1 MNPQKF
7 NYFFWQSLLLTTS
20 VVVSINK
27 PLRVVAVPILPTE
40 IPVSNQQL
48 LPQATITKS
57 VAPIREIRSLD
68 QIEHPLTDAQ
78 KLVQSPIPI
87 GQLEIISVT
96 GVKVNSIDKGLEVIL
111 ETGVKSDRLQVTPKT
126 EGKSYVADI
135 PNVQLHLTSGNI
147 FRQEKPAPGIAEVS
161 VTNIDANTLRVTVT
175 GVALAPPVELFD
187 SSEGLVFGVISTTS
201 TAQQPTPPQQKL
213 PSGENQAPIELEV
226 TAPPDTGY
234 NPTNTSVGTR
244 TNTPL
249 RDIPQTINVIPQQ
262 VIKDQRILYIGDALK
277 NVGTSTD
284 RFPGSQDR
292 FVIRGFNSSFGNIL
306 TDGLRGFSL
315 GGSAALNLN
324 NIERVEVLR
333 GPASVLYGRAGLGG
347 VVNLVTKPP
356 LKDPYYAADFSVGN
370 YNSYRGSLDFSGPL
384 TTNKNVSY
392 RLNASYLNSDSFI
405 DFYNEERYQFAGA
418 LSWDIDRNTKLT
430 FNSSYGDYNSSLAN
444 EGLPAIGTLYPNP
457 NGKVPISR
465 YIGQVGT
472 TDIIT
477 TRLSYKLEHR
487 FNDNWSI
494 ENAFGLLN
502 VHYIG
507 NPQGRGVPI
516 ALQPDDETLTRRRFV
531 QAGDSFQ
538 NGYDLNTLVTG
549 RFKTGSLEHQLV
561 VGTEYGW
568 SFVNGYNQNF
578 TAPSINIFSPVYGQL
593 GNGTLLNQSK
603 NATIADNLGV
613 YAQDLIT
620 LSQNLKLVL
629 GGRYDWTGETDYDKL
644 ASTSTEF
651 SSEAFS
657 PRVGIVYQPIKP
669 ISLYASYARSFIPQT
684 GLSATGQAFQPQRGT
699 QYEVGAKA
707 DLLGDKLSVNLALF
721 DLTQSN
727 ILTND
732 PNNSGF
738 AIPVGEANSK
748 GVELFVTG
756 EISPGW
762 NVIASYA
769 YADPRVTED
778 NSIPVGK
785 ELPGAAQ
792 NIASFWTTYIIPKG
806 NLKGFGAGLGLY
818 YVGDRFV
825 DSANT
830 VKLPNY
836 VRTDAA
842 LFYRQGKFDAAL
854 NFQNLFDV
862 NYFEGAFG
870 STPTDTTVYYGYPFT
885 VNFTLGW
892 HF

>member
-1 MNPQKF
+1 MKPQRL
-7 NYFFWQSLLLTTS
+7 NYFFWQSVLVTTS
-20 VVVSINK
+20 VMGMFIGK
-27 PLRVVAVPILPTE
+27 LLPAIARPIRTAE
-40 IPVSNQQL
+40 IPDYQQQL
-48 LPQATITKS
+48 LAQETITNS
-57 VAPIREIRSLD
+57 VVPIIKIRSFK
-68 QIEHPLTDAQ
+68 QIEHPFAQ
-78 KLVQSPIPI
+78 KLVQSLSIPSETQVI
-87 GQLEIISVT
+87 LVT
-96 GVKVNSIDKGLEVIL
+96 AVKLNNTSKGLEVIL
-111 ETGVKSDRLQVTPKT
+111 QTGVNSQRLQLTLKT
-126 EGKSYVADI
+126 EGNSYVADI
-135 PNVQLHLTSGNI
+135 PNAQLRLTNGNI
-147 FRQEKPAPGIAEVS
+147 FRQQKPAPGIPLVT
-161 VTNIDANTLRVTVT
+161 VTNVDANTMRITVT
-175 GVALAPPVELFD
+175 GEALAPTVELFD
-187 SSEGLVFGVISTTS
+187 SDEGLVFGVTSTTS
-201 TAQQPTPPQQKL
+201 TAQQPASSLQK
-213 PSGENQAPIELEV
+213 PSSSENQAPIELEV
-226 TAPPDTGY
+226 IGSPDTGY
-234 NPTNTSVGTR
+234 NSTNTSVGTR

-249 RDIPQTINVIPQQ
+249 RDIPQTVNVIPQQ
-262 VIKDQRILYIGDALK
+262 VIKDQHILYIGDALK
-277 NVGTSTD
+277 NVSTSTE
-284 RFPGSQDR
+284 RYPGSQDR
-292 FVIRGFNSSFGNIL
+292 FIIRGFNSSFGNIL
-306 TDGLRGFSL
+306 IDGLRGFSL

-324 NIERVEVLR
+324 NIERIEVLR

-347 VVNLVTKPP
+347 IVNLVTKPP

-370 YNSYRGSLDFSGPL
+370 YDSYRGSVDFSGPL
-384 TTNKNVSY
+384 TTNKNVAY
-392 RLNASYLNSDSFI
+392 RFNASYLNSDSFI

-418 LSWDIDRNTKLT
+418 LSWDIDPDTKLT
-430 FNSSYGDYNSSLAN
+430 FNGSYGDYNSSLAN

-472 TDIIT
+472 TDTIT

-487 FNDNWSI
+487 FNENWSI
-494 ENAFGLLN
+494 ENAFGALI
-502 VHYIG
+502 VKSIG
-507 NPQGRGVPI
+507 NPIGRGVPI
-516 ALQPDDETLTRRRFV
+516 ELQPDNETLTRRRFV
-531 QAGDSFQ
+531 QGGDSFQ

-549 RFKTGSLEHQLV
+549 RFKTGSLQHQLI

-568 SFVNGYNQNF
+568 SFVNGANQNF
-578 TAPSINIFSPVYGQL
+578 TANSINVFNPVYGQL
-593 GNGTLLNQSK
+593 GNGTLLGQSK
-603 NATIADNLGV
+603 YSTIADNLGV
-613 YAQDLIT
+613 YAQDLIA

-629 GGRYDWTGETDYDKL
+629 GGRYDWTGDTDRDKL
-644 ASTSTEF
+644 ALT
-651 SSEAFS
+651 SSESSSQAFS
-657 PRVGIVYQPIKP
+657 PRVGLVYQPIKP

-684 GLSATGQAFQPQRGT
+684 GVTATGQAFQPQRGT

-707 DLLGDKLSVNLALF
+707 DLLGDKISVDLALF

-762 NVIASYA
+762 NVIASYT

-785 ELPGAAQ
+785 QLPGAAQ
-792 NIASFWTTYIIPKG
+792 NIASLWTTYIIPKG

-825 DSANT
+825 DSVNT
-830 VKLPNY
+830 FKLPSY
-836 VRTDAA
+836 LRTDAA

-862 NYFEGAFG
+862 NYFETAFG

-892 HF
+892 KF

>member
-1 MNPQKF
+1 MKPQGL
-7 NYFFWQSLLLTTS
+7 NYFCWQSLLLTTS
-20 VVVSINK
+20 VVLTIK
-27 PLRVVAVPILPTE
+27 PLRVVALPILAAE
-40 IPVSNQQL
+40 IPTSKQQL
-48 LPQATITKS
+48 LPKYT
-57 VAPIREIRSLD
+57 PIREIQNLN

-78 KLVQSPIPI
+78 KLVQSTTPTI
-87 GQLEIISVT
+87 QTEVISVT
-96 GVKVNSIDKGLEVIL
+96 GVKVNSTDKGLEVIL
-111 ETGVKSDRLQVTPKT
+111 ETNGKSDRLQVTPKT
-126 EGKSYVADI
+126 EGNSYVADI
-135 PNVQLHLTSGNI
+135 PNAQLRLANGES
-147 FRQEKPAPGIAEVS
+147 FRQQKPAAGISEIT
-161 VTNIDANTLRVTVT
+161 VTNIDANDIRLTVT
-175 GVALAPPVELFD
+175 GEALAPAVELFD
-187 SSEGLVFGVISTTS
+187 SDEGLVFGVTRTATTG
-201 TAQQPTPPQQKL
+201 QQPTPPQPKP

-226 TAPPDTGY
+226 TAPPETGY
-234 NPTNTSVGTR
+234 NPTDTAVGTR

-249 RDIPQTINVIPQQ
+249 RDIPQTVNVIPQQ
-262 VIKDQRILYIGDALK
+262 VIKDQHILYIGDALK
-277 NVGTSTD
+277 NVGVAAE
-284 RFPGSQDR
+284 REPGSQDR
-292 FVIRGFNSSFGNIL
+292 FIIRGFNSSFGNIL
-306 TDGLRGFSL
+306 IDGLRGFSL

-356 LKDPYYAADFSVGN
+356 LKDPYYSADFSIGN
-370 YNSYRGSLDFSGPL
+370 FNSYRGSLDFSGPL

-392 RLNASYLNSDSFI
+392 RFNASYLNSDSFI

-430 FNSSYGDYNSSLAN
+430 FNSSYGDYNSSLTN

-465 YIGQVGT
+465 YVGEVGT

-477 TRLSYKLEHR
+477 TRLSYKIEHH
-487 FNDNWSI
+487 FNHNWSI
-494 ENAFGLLN
+494 ENTFGLLN
-502 VHYIG
+502 VKID
-507 NPQGRGVPI
+507 NSPIGRGVPI
-516 ALQPDDETLTRRRFV
+516 ALQPDNETLTRRRFV
-531 QAGDSFQ
+531 QVGESFQ
-538 NGYDLNTLVTG
+538 NGTDLNTLVTG
-549 RFKTGSLEHQLV
+549 QFKTGSLEHQLI
-561 VGTEYGW
+561 VGTEYAW

-578 TAPSINIFSPVYGQL
+578 TASSINIFNPVYGF
-593 GNGTLLNQSK
+593 GGGGTLSNQSSSST
-603 NATIADNLGV
+603 NAYNLGV

-620 LSQNLKLVL
+620 LFQNFKLVL
-629 GGRYDWTGETDYDKL
+629 GGRYDWTWQTNDNKL
-644 ASTSTEF
+644 ASTSTNF

-669 ISLYASYARSFIPQT
+669 LSLYASYARSFVPQA
-684 GLSATGQAFQPQRGT
+684 GLTATGQAFQPQHGT
-699 QYEVGAKA
+699 QYEIGAKA
-707 DLLGDKLSVNLALF
+707 DLLGDKLSVDLALF

-738 AIPVGEANSK
+738 SIPVGEANSK

-792 NIASFWTTYIIPKG
+792 NIASLWTTYIIPKG

-830 VKLPNY
+830 LKLPNY

-870 STPTDTTVYYGYPFT
+870 STPINTTVYYGYPFT

-892 HF
+892 KF